1 MLVKGIESCML
12 WHSTYTLPAQ
22 LIDCIRAMSEVQRTQ
37 HTQRTHYTPHSDR
50 TQRHTAQHDIGH
62 STQHNTQHTHHI
74 VLFGSVRK
82 WRDPPRTGQVYDIAR
97 KAYPR
102 TAAPAWFLFCSALPV
117 SLLQGPRRLAHLRLQ
132 RCFLTMTDAKRV
144 QTSVIPRATCLVL

>member
-82 WRDPPRTGQVYDIAR
+82 WRDPPRTGDKCTI
-97 KAYPR
+97 
-102 TAAPAWFLFCSALPV
+102 
-117 SLLQGPRRLAHLRLQ
+117 LL
-132 RCFLTMTDAKRV
+132 AKRTHV
-144 QTSVIPRATCLVL
+144 PLLLRGSFSAALCRSLCCKVLVGSLTFDCRGAF